1 MRPLLQ
7 EIVSGLQHF
16 VRLLLALKILSHQI
30 VLHVGLGFSVIHFS
44 FKFMH
49 SSLQFLSLPFV
60 AGNQVVESVLFSGV
74 FGFKAS
80 HFLSVI
86 ASQFVNLFNER
97 VDFLVFQGQLC
108 I

>member
-1 MRPLLQ
+1 
-7 EIVSGLQHF
+7 
-16 VRLLLALKILSHQI
+16 LALKILSHQI
-30 VLHVGLGFSVIHFS
+30 VLHVGLGFSVVHFS

-60 AGNQVVESVLFSGV
+60 TGNQVVESVLFSGV
-74 FGFKAS
+74 FCFKAS

-97 VDFLVFQGQLC
+97 VDFLVF
-108 I
+108 